1 MQDRAVYPY
10 SHALSGNGFRTLL
23 VSALPFRK
31 PQTRNQQKTGQP
43 QEDAGWSYSQTVL
56 VRKAP
61 SLTLLVKKGEMGA
74 VLRAGSV
81 SDGLTHLTEL
91 PQELSASK
99 RSREGRRQSPASF
112 SGRRVSVLLRGGV
125 VKFSLKLRTG

>member
-1 MQDRAVYPY
+1 MNPV
-10 SHALSGNGFRTLL
+10 LGFGGDNPKRKVAGVTPKRFWFAKPRRSCFRL
-23 VSALPFRK
+23 V
-31 PQTRNQQKTGQP
+31 KTGRN
-43 QEDAGWSYSQTVL
+43 G
-56 VRKAP
+56 
-61 SLTLLVKKGEMGA
+61 G
-74 VLRAGSV
+74 RAGSV